1 MNGARLPAAVPK
13 RRLRLRRVHAGERHG
28 WTLSDG
34 TVLLLGGTVLGSSP
48 VAAELRRRLEVLE
61 DEWAPVLPC
70 PDDDHD
76 TPLDPRNPALLDL
89 WIRDA
94 LSPHGLLVVAS
105 TYRYRFAD
113 LPPAAQAKV
122 RAWRKWAPLPPGHVA

>member
-1 MNGARLPAAVPK
+1 MSAPAQH
-13 RRLRLRRVHAGERHG
+13 R

-34 TVLLLGGTVLGSSP
+34 TVILAGGTVLGSSP
-48 VAAELRRRLEVLE
+48 AAAELRQRLEVLE
-61 DEWAPVLPC
+61 GEWAPVLPC

-76 TPLDPRNPALLDL
+76 TPLDPSNPALLDL

-94 LSPHGLLVVAS
+94 LSPHGLLVVAC
-105 TYRYRFAD
+105 TYRQRFAD

-122 RAWRKWAPLPPGHVA
+122 RAWRKWAPLPKGSVA